1 MHFNRFAHKDP
12 MRMFIICV
20 KYNFIIY
27 TKAVGS
33 FLQDA
38 ILAGTP
44 PEFEERNNQNQIY
57 FLITKAQRNPFLKR
71 KPIVCTRIYRVYQ
84 HFVVFLA
91 I

>member
-1 MHFNRFAHKDP
+1 

-20 KYNFIIY
+20 KYNLIIY
-27 TKAVGS
+27 KAIGS
-33 FLQDA
+33 YLPDA
-38 ILAGTP
+38 ILTRTP

-84 HFVVFLA
+84 HSVVFLA